1 MVEDLDQRLFLEFPL
16 ISFIKFSLDI
26 NYLSHLIFSCVDKA
40 EKCCSIAR
48 SFRCHTNSS
57 TPYQVWWRW
66 DFPFV
71 YMHAYAYLSRFYE
84 SAICFLTACFLKC
97 FSREDQYTIIY
108 NFFSFSRSR
117 GNREV
122 CCLWLYYLFFSNID
136 YNLFICRWV

>member
-71 YMHAYAYLSRFYE
+71 YMPMPIQADFMNPLFVFLQLAFWNVSQGKTSTLLYIISSLSLGQGAIGRFVVCDYAIY
-84 SAICFLTACFLKC
+84 
-97 FSREDQYTIIY
+97 FSQT
-108 NFFSFSRSR
+108 
-117 GNREV
+117 
-122 CCLWLYYLFFSNID
+122 
-136 YNLFICRWV
+136 